1 MGHKRSNLLKCA
13 KMHGNTVFKAK
24 VKWNSN
30 KLESQYLARL
40 PLLFNKT
47 LLGKISGIVSWRIFK
62 VHLWINCALIT
73 LKFGLWEPNRWL
85 VHFSFQRFYCIGIVF
100 WVIVVMKSKAVL
112 IKCFLVG
119 ITWWI
124 TIWQYFSALI
134 RPSAWTRFPTSLTE
148 KQPQTM
154 TEPPSRFADGCR
166 HSLLYL
172 SWDTFFHHWINRIHF
187 LNIL

>member
-1 MGHKRSNLLKCA
+1 MLSKPLNYQQMFPACAGTMFKLIVQFLMMDLKVHSTVQKSWITPHFLFFARKMGHKRSNLLKCA

-85 VHFSFQRFYCIGIVF
+85 FYCAF
-100 WVIVVMKSKAVL
+100 
-112 IKCFLVG
+112 F
-119 ITWWI
+119 
-124 TIWQYFSALI
+124 
-134 RPSAWTRFPTSLTE
+134 FPTLLLHWDCLLGNCRDE
-148 KQPQTM
+148 K
-154 TEPPSRFADGCR
+154 
-166 HSLLYL
+166 
-172 SWDTFFHHWINRIHF
+172 
-187 LNIL
+187 

>member
-1 MGHKRSNLLKCA
+1 MLSKPLNYQQMFPVLEQCLNSLFSFSWWISRCTALCKSLESPLISYFFARKTGHKRSNLLKCA

-85 VHFSFQRFYCIGIVF
+85 FYCAF
-100 WVIVVMKSKAVL
+100 
-112 IKCFLVG
+112 F
-119 ITWWI
+119 
-124 TIWQYFSALI
+124 
-134 RPSAWTRFPTSLTE
+134 FPTLLLHWDCLLGNCRDE
-148 KQPQTM
+148 K
-154 TEPPSRFADGCR
+154 
-166 HSLLYL
+166 
-172 SWDTFFHHWINRIHF
+172 
-187 LNIL
+187 